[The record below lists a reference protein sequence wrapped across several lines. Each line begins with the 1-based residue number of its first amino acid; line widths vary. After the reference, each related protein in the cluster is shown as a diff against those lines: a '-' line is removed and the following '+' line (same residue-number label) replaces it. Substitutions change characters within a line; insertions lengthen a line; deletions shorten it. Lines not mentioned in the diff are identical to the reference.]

1 MKKEGSKMMQAALC
15 VVTVVMATAIVAFG
29 SGTAEASAAKT
40 VWEVVDIADS
50 EAKNEIVALAG
61 DGTLSLEESG
71 GLYYFH
77 PSEPLTREY
86 LATTVAKFAR
96 LDASAYKDVPLNV
109 ADMSEISEDNA
120 YLVKAAVFHGI
131 MPVYSEEKD
140 GVETLYFRPDGLL
153 TREEAVRILSKLVK
167 ADAASSKINTYSDTG
182 EISDACRSA
191 VEKFVGLDILV
202 GYGDGTLRPK
212 QTMTREEFAII
223 LYKIKSSGYLDLQ
236 GG

>member
-1 MKKEGSKMMQAALC
+1 MRKEGSKMMQAALC

-29 SGTAEASAAKT
+29 GEASEASAAKA

-71 GLYYFH
+71 GFYYFH

-86 LATTVAKFAR
+86 MAATVAKFAR

-109 ADMSEISEDNA
+109 ADAGEISEADA
-120 YLVKAAVFHGI
+120 ELVKAAVFCGI
-131 MPVYSEEKD
+131 MPVYSESVD
-140 GVETLYFRPDGLL
+140 GDEALYFRPNDAL
-153 TREEAVRILSKLVK
+153 TREEAVRILSKLVN
-167 ADAASSKINTYSDTG
+167 ASAASSKINAYGDTD

-223 LYKIKSSGYLDLQ
+223 LFKIKSSGYLDLQ